1 MNVLL
6 TGGDITLF
14 SPMMCPGLYDA
25 FFADSDK
32 FKELYEQAE
41 ANPDIRKKTMRAS
54 ELFAMFM
61 EERKNTGR
69 VPSMNVD
76 HANTHGAFIEDV
88 APVQTE

>member
-1 MNVLL
+1 M
-6 TGGDITLF
+6 
-14 SPMMCPGLYDA
+14 PGLYDA

-61 EERKNTGR
+61 EERKNTG
-69 VPSMNVD
+69 PAPTMNVD
-76 HANTHGAFIEDV
+76 SKYTWCIY
-88 APVQTE
+88 